1 MVMVSFCSILYS
13 CNSKALAEQCAAGG
27 DVCEVAVDGYYIAV
41 AICSVIGLLWYK
53 LLFNKI
59 KYLQKIPRKDWSV
72 IKK

>member
-1 MVMVSFCSILYS
+1 MKVVQWVLYT
-13 CNSKALAEQCAAGG
+13 CNTKALADQCSAGG
-27 DVCEVAVDGYYIAV
+27 DVCEVAIDGYYISVAV
-41 AICSVIGLLWYK
+41 CSVIGLIWYK